1 MPDQS
6 RRRPGRLDRVNHAVQ
21 EVVADEL
28 ELIADE
34 RLGLVTVT
42 GVRVDPDMR
51 HAVVWFTSLPPVKV
65 GATARSD
72 DDVIA
77 ILGEHRVRLQK
88 GIARQLRLKRT
99 PELAF
104 RPDPAI
110 VAGSRVE
117 EILRGLQS
125 GPLQT
130 GDDLGRADV

>member
-6 RRRPGRLDRVNHAVQ
+6 KRRPGRLDRVNHAVQ

-28 ELIADE
+28 EVIADE

-51 HAVVWFTSLPPVKV
+51 HAIVWFSSHGSPGV
-65 GATARSD
+65 GRPGSRP
-72 DDVIA
+72 DDVVAA

-88 GIARQLRLKRT
+88 AIARQLRLKRT

-110 VAGSRVE
+110 VAGTRVE
-117 EILRGLQS
+117 EILRGLQT
-125 GPLQT
+125 GPINS
-130 GDDLGRADV
+130 GDDRGD

>member
-65 GATARSD
+65 GARARSD

>member
-1 MPDQS
+1 
-6 RRRPGRLDRVNHAVQ
+6 
-21 EVVADEL
+21 
-28 ELIADE
+28 
-34 RLGLVTVT
+34 
-42 GVRVDPDMR
+42 
-51 HAVVWFTSLPPVKV
+51 V
-65 GATARSD
+65 GARARSD

>member
-6 RRRPGRLDRVNHAVQ
+6 KRRPGRLDRVNHAVQ

-28 ELIADE
+28 EVIADE

-51 HAVVWFTSLPPVKV
+51 HAVVWFSSLVRPGSRP
-65 GATARSD
+65 D
-72 DDVIA
+72 DAVIE

-88 GIARQLRLKRT
+88 AIARQLRLKRT
-99 PELAF
+99 PELVF

-110 VAGSRVE
+110 VAGTRVE

-125 GPLQT
+125 GPIQS
-130 GDDLGRADV
+130 GDDRGD

>member
-28 ELIADE
+28 ELIGDE

-51 HAVVWFTSLPPVKV
+51 YAKVWFSSPPVLRGGQV
-65 GATARSD
+65 HGRD
-72 DDVIA
+72 DAAADVKIAA
-77 ILGEHRVRLQK
+77 ILGEHRIRLQK

-99 PELAF
+99 PELDF

-110 VAGSRVE
+110 AAGARVE
-117 EILRGLQS
+117 DILRGLQI
-125 GPLQT
+125 
-130 GDDLGRADV
+130 GDDGGQE

>member
-6 RRRPGRLDRVNHAVQ
+6 KRRPGRLDRVNHAVQ

-28 ELIADE
+28 EVVADE

-51 HAVVWFTSLPPVKV
+51 KAVVWFSSHNAPAV
-65 GATARSD
+65 GRPGSRP
-72 DDVIA
+72 DDVVAA

-88 GIARQLRLKRT
+88 AIARQLRLKRT
-99 PELAF
+99 PELVF

-110 VAGSRVE
+110 VAGTRVE
-117 EILRGLQS
+117 EILRGLQI
-125 GPLQT
+125 
-130 GDDLGRADV
+130 GDDGANQ

>member
-28 ELIADE
+28 ELIGDE

-42 GVRVDPDMR
+42 GVRVDPDMS
-51 HAVVWFTSLPPVKV
+51 HAKVWFSSLGRVHGREDEAADVKI
-65 GATARSD
+65 A
-72 DDVIA
+72 A
-77 ILGEHRVRLQK
+77 ILGEHRIRLQK

-99 PELAF
+99 PELEF

-110 VAGSRVE
+110 AAGTRVE
-117 EILRGLQS
+117 DILRGLQI
-125 GPLQT
+125 
-130 GDDLGRADV
+130 GDDGGHE

>member
-65 GATARSD
+65 GARARSD

-130 GDDLGRADV
+130 GDDFGRADV

>member
-1 MPDQS
+1 VPDQS

-28 ELIADE
+28 EVIADE

-51 HAVVWFTSLPPVKV
+51 HAVVWFSSHGRP
-65 GATARSD
+65 GAGRAGSRP
-72 DDVIA
+72 DDVVAA

-88 GIARQLRLKRT
+88 AIARQLRLKRT
-99 PELAF
+99 PELGF

-110 VAGSRVE
+110 AAGSRVE
-117 EILRGLQS
+117 DILRGLQ
-125 GPLQT
+125 T
-130 GDDLGRADV
+130 GNDVGED